1 MKEREL
7 HMSSGMGKNQRSP
20 CLRVSATLLFV
31 PRTMSIPGTGL
42 PAYPTHMEVGRLSQ
56 RQLLRM
62 LSGKEKHHRLSVC
75 LSVWGSR
82 DACVEVGEVHRL
94 FFVC

>member
-1 MKEREL
+1 
-7 HMSSGMGKNQRSP
+7 MSSGMGKNQRSP
-20 CLRVSATLLFV
+20 CLRVSATLLLV

-56 RQLLRM
+56 QQLLRM

-75 LSVWGSR
+75 LSGGPGMPVWRWGKCTGFSLC
-82 DACVEVGEVHRL
+82 ANCSCSPGE
-94 FFVC
+94 